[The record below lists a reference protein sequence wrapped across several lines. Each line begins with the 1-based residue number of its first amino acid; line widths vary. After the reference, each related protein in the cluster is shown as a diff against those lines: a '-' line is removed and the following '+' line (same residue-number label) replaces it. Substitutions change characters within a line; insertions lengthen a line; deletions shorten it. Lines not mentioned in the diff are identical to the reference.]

1 MVVKHAYEDLG
12 NANHGWLNAHY
23 HFSFSGYYDPDK
35 LSHGELLVINDD
47 IIAPQTG
54 FPTHGHNNMEI
65 ITYVRRG
72 AISHQDSQGNKGRTS
87 AGNVQVMSAGSGI
100 RHSEHNLE
108 NEETNLYQIW
118 IAPNQQGVEPR
129 WDLAE
134 FPKEPVTDQLILLV
148 SGDKQAPLWIHQD
161 ARIYAGNLN
170 AGTELTHN
178 IKGKAYVLISEG
190 EMRVDDIECKRG
202 DGFAISDQASVVL
215 SAKTDCEVLVIEVP
229 GLREAR

>member
-1 MVVKHAYEDLG
+1 MCAEV
-12 NANHGWLNAHY
+12 
-23 HFSFSGYYDPDK
+23 
-35 LSHGELLVINDD
+35 LSLIE
-47 IIAPQTG
+47 
-54 FPTHGHNNMEI
+54 
-65 ITYVRRG
+65 
-72 AISHQDSQGNKGRTS
+72 DSQGNKGRTS

-134 FPKEPVTDQLILLV
+134 FPKEPVTDQLTLLV

-190 EMRVDDIECKRG
+190 EMRVDGIECKRG

>member
-1 MVVKHAYEDLG
+1 MIVKHAYEDLG

-23 HFSFSGYYDPDK
+23 HFSFSEYYDPSK

-54 FPTHGHNNMEI
+54 FATHGHNDMEI
-65 ITYVRRG
+65 ITFVRRG
-72 AISHQDSQGNKGRTS
+72 AISHEDSQGNKGRTS

-108 NEETNLYQIW
+108 DEETNLYQIW
-118 IAPNQQGVEPR
+118 IAPNKQGVEPR

-134 FPKEPVTDQLILLV
+134 FPKEPVSDQLTLLV
-148 SGDKQAPLWIHQD
+148 SGDQSAPLWIHQD

-170 AGTELTHN
+170 AGTEIKHQ

-190 EMRVDDIECKRG
+190 EMSVDGIASKRG
-202 DGFAISDQASVVL
+202 DGFAIADQDSVVL
-215 SAKTDCEVLVIEVP
+215 NAQTDSEVLVIEVP

>member
-1 MVVKHAYEDLG
+1 
-12 NANHGWLNAHY
+12 
-23 HFSFSGYYDPDK
+23 
-35 LSHGELLVINDD
+35 
-47 IIAPQTG
+47 
-54 FPTHGHNNMEI
+54 MEF
-65 ITYVRRG
+65 
-72 AISHQDSQGNKGRTS
+72 
-87 AGNVQVMSAGSGI
+87 

-134 FPKEPVTDQLILLV
+134 FPKEPVTDQLTLLV
-148 SGDKQAPLWIHQD
+148 SGDKKAPLWIHQD

-190 EMRVDDIECKRG
+190 EMRIDGIECKRG
-202 DGFAISDQASVVL
+202 DGFAISDQASVML